1 MYREVVDRLV
11 TTLPRIDIDGDW
23 ELDTTDLRFY
33 YSLGVAYGMNNWASS
48 DDEQADDQP
57 ETEEEEA

>member
-11 TTLPRIDIDGDW
+11 TTLPGSTSTAIGNSTRQTSGS
-23 ELDTTDLRFY
+23 TTRWGRLW
-33 YSLGVAYGMNNWASS
+33 MNNWASS

>member
-33 YSLGVAYGMNNWASS
+33 YSLGSPMG
-48 DDEQADDQP
+48 
-57 ETEEEEA
+57 